1 MIVQHNISAMN
12 ANRQLGITNGNLSKS
27 TEKLSSGYRIN
38 RAADD
43 AAGLAISEKMRGQ
56 IRGLNQASS
65 NAEDGISLIQ
75 TAEGAL
81 QESQNILQRMRE
93 LAVQAATG
101 TTTDDDKAQIQEEIN
116 SLTQEVDRIATT
128 SEFNTK
134 KLLDGSQ
141 KGSSSYRAGTAK
153 SEGTFQ
159 NSNVAVIAMDTSA
172 ASLTGKNDVIRIE
185 FQRDISAGTPA
196 NADIKI
202 GTLSAASTQKNIKA
216 TITTLNGISASN
228 IKITLDANG
237 DATITIDNAAFDKR
251 VISAGTQPT
260 QTMTFK
266 ISGAKNIMAGDV
278 VTISLGR
285 MEETKAAEVGK
296 ESLRLQVGA
305 NAGQEIELSIG
316 SMKAKDLGIIQTS
329 TSVNAATSTGAN
341 MMGKA
346 LDVTNQANAS
356 LAIEAYDKALTKVS
370 TERARMGA
378 VQNRL
383 EHTISNLDTSEENL
397 QAAESRIRD
406 VDMAEEMTTYS
417 KSNILMQAGQ
427 SMLAQ
432 ANQSNQGV
440 LSLLG

>member
-141 KGSSSYRAGTAK
+141 KGSSSYRAGIAK
-153 SEGTFQ
+153 SEGTFK
-159 NSNVAVIAMDTSA
+159 NSNVGVLQMDTSA

-185 FQRDISAGTPA
+185 FQRDISAGTA
-196 NADIKI
+196 AGGIAI
-202 GTLSAASTQKNIKA
+202 GTLSAAKTNNAIKA
-216 TITTLNGISASN
+216 TITTLNGISASVS
-228 IKITLDANG
+228 ISIDANG
-237 DATITIDNAAFDKR
+237 DATVTVQNAAFDKR
-251 VISAGTQPT
+251 VVSSGAQPT
-260 QTMTFK
+260 QSMTFK

-278 VTISLGR
+278 VTISLGK